1 MFTLI
6 SRNLVDT
13 FIDRWILQKIIK
25 SVIIIFYYYTIFSF
39 IGNEKTCDP
48 LKLLYYS
55 LVLFI
60 NNITYIDL
68 ISTKFLKFIT

>member
-25 SVIIIFYYYTIFSF
+25 FIIIYYYYAIFSF